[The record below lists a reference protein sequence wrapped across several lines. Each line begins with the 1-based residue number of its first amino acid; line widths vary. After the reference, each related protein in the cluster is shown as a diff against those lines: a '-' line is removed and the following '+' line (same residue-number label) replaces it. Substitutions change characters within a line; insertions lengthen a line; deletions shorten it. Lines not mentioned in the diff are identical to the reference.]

1 MPIGNALVG
10 GVLRSPLHRTMS
22 RSLLLLTYRGRRTG
36 KEYTIPV
43 GYARYRDDE
52 LVVIAGRPG
61 GKTWW
66 TNMRGSLPVRVRL
79 AGKEIQGE
87 ARLVTGDEAVPRLA
101 AYFEQIPRAA
111 RAFGIATGPGRQGGR
126 RTPARRGRRGPGG
139 GHPPEALRAGRAAGA
154 RAPAPPLGSIRGG
167 RGRRRDVSGWRA
179 GLVAA
184 AVGGLILI
192 AGIIVHAVGGDDGAS
207 GTTTTAAPGEVT
219 LACVP
224 ALEEVCADLGA
235 TLGVATR
242 TFQPGTDL
250 GDGEVVLA
258 PTGDLP
264 DALTAVVVARSPV
277 AIAVWRERA
286 VILAPA
292 CGGTIT
298 PACLEGAY
306 GKQWGDLGGDA
317 AWAAFKVGLADPT
330 RSASALEA
338 WRLVVDAGGVP
349 AGLDDSL
356 RVRATDDAALM
367 LEVAQFGPSRADA
380 VITTE
385 VAIAGQLENVWDVG
399 RLEVYYPDPG
409 PWVDYVAV
417 ARGGDAERLVE
428 RLLSAE
434 IQARLPALGL
444 RPASGDA
451 AGLPEGLGD
460 SGAALRPAGRGRARR
475 APGGV
480 AGPVSEEGTSWIAG
494 N

>member
-1 MPIGNALVG
+1 
-10 GVLRSPLHRTMS
+10 
-22 RSLLLLTYRGRRTG
+22 
-36 KEYTIPV
+36 
-43 GYARYRDDE
+43 
-52 LVVIAGRPG
+52 
-61 GKTWW
+61 
-66 TNMRGSLPVRVRL
+66 
-79 AGKEIQGE
+79 
-87 ARLVTGDEAVPRLA
+87 
-101 AYFEQIPRAA
+101 
-111 RAFGIATGPGRQGGR
+111 
-126 RTPARRGRRGPGG
+126 
-139 GHPPEALRAGRAAGA
+139 
-154 RAPAPPLGSIRGG
+154 
-167 RGRRRDVSGWRA
+167 VSGWRA

-192 AGIIVHAVGGDDGAS
+192 AGIIVHAAGGDDGAQ

-224 ALEEVCADLGA
+224 ALEEACAGLAA

-242 TFQPGTDL
+242 PFRPGGDV
-250 GDGEVVLA
+250 GDGEVVIA
-258 PTGDLP
+258 PAGDLP
-264 DALTAVVVARSPV
+264 GGLTGVEVARSPV

-298 PACLEGAY
+298 EACLEDAY

-338 WRLVVDAGGVP
+338 WRLVADAGGVP
-349 AGLDDSL
+349 AGLDASL
-356 RVRATDDAALM
+356 RVRAGDDAALM

-409 PWVDYVAV
+409 PWVNYVAV
-417 ARGGDAERLVE
+417 ARGSDAERLVE

-434 IQARLPALGL
+434 IQGRLAPLGL

-451 AGLPEGLGD
+451 VGLPEGLGTPGQPFAPLD
-460 SGAALRPAGRGRARR
+460 VAERDGLLAAWQDL
-475 APGGV
+475 
-480 AGPVSEEGTSWIAG
+480 
-494 N
+494 